1 MPGTYFVDFTAYVN
15 ERMRPEGFPHE
26 VHVQETY
33 EDVQDTHHLQTIVNS
48 RFIQLV
54 TSAGLVVLKDPSEIL
69 DSSVITFE
77 KRRFVNWSIITHMDV
92 KVTRI
97 PDLSLLPQD
106 LLIPPDTTETK
117 QSGKVN

>member
-1 MPGTYFVDFTAYVN
+1 
-15 ERMRPEGFPHE
+15 MRPEGFPHE